1 MSATTEQALR
11 MLHDLRAATPDI
23 EAAAV
28 VSPDGFIIASLLP
41 ADVDEERMAAVSAAM
56 LALGVKTSADL
67 RTGTLHQVFIRSED
81 GCVAVVNAGGEAV
94 LSVMSRKNSQLGVL
108 FMEMRRT
115 AAQIGSLL
123 SQHPEPKT

>member
-11 MLHDLRAATPDI
+11 MLHDLRAAILDI
-23 EAAAV
+23 EASAV

-41 ADVDEERMAAVSAAM
+41 ADVKEERMASISAAM

-67 RTGTLHQVFIRSED
+67 RKGTLHQVFIRSED
-81 GCVAVVNAGGEAV
+81 GCVAVMNAGGEAV
-94 LSVMSRKNSQLGVL
+94 LSVMARKNAQLGLL

-115 AAQIGSLL
+115 AALIGSLL
-123 SQHPEPKT
+123 SQAPEPSG

>member
-11 MLHDLRAATPDI
+11 MLHDLRAAAPDI

-41 ADVDEERMAAVSAAM
+41 TDVDADRMAAISAGM

-67 RTGTLHQVFIRSED
+67 RKGTLHQIFIRSED
-81 GCVAVVNAGGEAV
+81 GCVAVMNAGGEAA
-94 LSVMSRKNSQLGVL
+94 LSVMSRKDSQLGLL

-115 AAQIGSLL
+115 ASQIGSLL
-123 SQHPEPKT
+123 SQPPEPKS

>member
-1 MSATTEQALR
+1 MSATTERALR

-23 EAAAV
+23 EASAV

-41 ADVDEERMAAVSAAM
+41 ADVEEERMAAISAAL

-67 RTGTLHQVFIRSED
+67 RKGTLHQIFIRSED
-81 GCVAVVNAGGEAV
+81 GYVAVMNAGGEAV
-94 LSVMSRKNSQLGVL
+94 LSVMARKNAQLGLL

-123 SQHPEPKT
+123 SQSPEPSS

>member
-23 EAAAV
+23 EAAAI

-41 ADVDEERMAAVSAAM
+41 ADVEEERVAAISAAM
-56 LALGVKTSADL
+56 LSLGVKTSADL
-67 RTGTLHQVFIRSED
+67 RKGTLHQIFIRSED
-81 GCVAVVNAGGEAV
+81 GCVAVMNAGGEAA
-94 LSVMSRKNSQLGVL
+94 LSVMSRKNAQLGLL

-123 SQHPEPKT
+123 SHPPEPRT

>member
-1 MSATTEQALR
+1 MSATTEQALG
-11 MLHDLRAATPDI
+11 MLHHLQAATPDI

-41 ADVDEERMAAVSAAM
+41 AHVKEEWVAATSAAI

-67 RTGTLHQVFIRSED
+67 RKGTLHQVFIRSEE
-81 GCVAVVNAGGEAV
+81 GCLAVMNAGGEAV
-94 LSVMSRKNSQLGVL
+94 LSVVARKNAQLGLL

-123 SQHPEPKT
+123 SHSPEPRS

>member
-1 MSATTEQALR
+1 MSATTERALR

-23 EAAAV
+23 EASAV

-41 ADVDEERMAAVSAAM
+41 ADVEEERMAAISAAM

-67 RTGTLHQVFIRSED
+67 RKGTLHQIFIRSED
-81 GCVAVVNAGGEAV
+81 GYVVVMNAGGEAV
-94 LSVMSRKNSQLGVL
+94 LSVMARKNAQLGLL

-123 SQHPEPKT
+123 SQSPEPSS

>member
-11 MLHDLRAATPDI
+11 MLRDLRAATSDI

-41 ADVDEERMAAVSAAM
+41 ADVEEERMAAISAAM

-67 RTGTLHQVFIRSED
+67 RKGTLHQVFIRSED
-81 GCVAVVNAGGEAV
+81 GCVTVMNAGGEAV
-94 LSVMSRKNSQLGVL
+94 LSVMSRQNSHLGLL

-123 SQHPEPKT
+123 SQSPDPSS

>member
-41 ADVDEERMAAVSAAM
+41 ADVDEGQMAALSAAM
-56 LALGVKTSADL
+56 LAMGVKTSADL
-67 RTGTLHQVFIRSED
+67 RKGTLHQVLIQSED
-81 GCVAVVNAGGEAV
+81 GCIVVMNAAGEAA
-94 LSVMSRKNSQLGVL
+94 LSVMSRKSPQLGLL

-115 AAQIGSLL
+115 AALIGNLL
-123 SQHPEPKT
+123 SQPPEPSS